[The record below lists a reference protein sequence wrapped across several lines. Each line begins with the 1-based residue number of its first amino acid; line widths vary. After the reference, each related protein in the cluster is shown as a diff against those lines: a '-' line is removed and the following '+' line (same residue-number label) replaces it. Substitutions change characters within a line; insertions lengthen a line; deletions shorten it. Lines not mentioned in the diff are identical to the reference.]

1 MTVKELQ
8 TSAVKTCGRDTD
20 LATVA
25 KLMWD
30 GDCGAV
36 PVVTDDHKV
45 IGMIT
50 DRDICIA
57 AATRFQG
64 AGRDS
69 RPRGDHRQR
78 RPCRQTRR
86 RCARRAAD
94 DAKAPRETVAGCRSA
109 AAVERD
115 PVDQRSRAARLAG
128 SARRRA
134 RAGIPGD
141 ASGDLCARKRNR
153 RVKAAGASRIIVTG
167 TRAHNKPRPRFLGR
181 DNRGPRR
188 ALARWGG
195 SGAAGSE
202 S

>member
-57 AATRFQG
+57 AATR
-64 AGRDS
+64 S
-69 RPRGDHRQR
+69 RAPAEIRAREVITGNGIHAVKPDDDVRVALRTMRKHRVR
-78 RPCRQTRR
+78 RLP
-86 RCARRAAD
+86 
-94 DAKAPRETVAGCRSA
+94 V
-109 AAVERD
+109 
-115 PVDQRSRAARLAG
+115 VDQQQRLSGILSINDLALRA
-128 SARRRA
+128 S
-134 RAGIPGD
+134 PGLPD
-141 ASGDLCARKRNR
+141 GVPAQEFLETLQAICAHENGT
-153 RVKAAGASRIIVTG
+153 AA
-167 TRAHNKPRPRFLGR
+167 
-181 DNRGPRR
+181 
-188 ALARWGG
+188 
-195 SGAAGSE
+195 
-202 S
+202 